1 MFRRM
6 LSGSL
11 AFAALTLS
19 ACQEAGPVAPATAL
33 SISAAVHPVQLPYKA
48 RFTGTTT
55 FSGSAAC
62 PAYLARMQG
71 TGVATHL
78 GFSTVEFTV
87 CGMPVG
93 GGNHV
98 FTPGPTMGV
107 ATAANGDELW
117 FTDHHGT
124 LTAGTNE
131 IRVHSTI
138 VGGTGRFANATGEMD
153 NVGYGVGGWTVE
165 GSGWIRY

>member
-1 MFRRM
+1 MFLRM
-6 LSGSL
+6 LSASL
-11 AFAALTLS
+11 GLALLTLS
-19 ACQEAGPVAPATAL
+19 ACQDAAPTAPAATPRT
-33 SISAAVHPVQLPYKA
+33 SAAVSPVQLPYKA
-48 RFTGTTT
+48 HFTGTTT

-62 PAYLARMQG
+62 AAYLARMQG
-71 TGVATHL
+71 TGIAAHL
-78 GFSTVEFTV
+78 GLSTVDFTT

-93 GGNHV
+93 GGNQV

-117 FTDHHGT
+117 FTNHVGT
-124 LTAGTNE
+124 YTAATGE

-153 NVGYGVGGWTVE
+153 NVGHGVEGWTVE
-165 GSGWIRY
+165 GSGWISY